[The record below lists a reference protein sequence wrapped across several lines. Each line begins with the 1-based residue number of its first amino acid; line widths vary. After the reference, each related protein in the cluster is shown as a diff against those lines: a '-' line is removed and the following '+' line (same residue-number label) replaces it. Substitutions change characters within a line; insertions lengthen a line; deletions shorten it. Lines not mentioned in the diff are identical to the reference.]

1 VKNRQYVTNSRQ
13 KSINTLGIEEYR
25 RRMAQ
30 KQRKYRAKRKA
41 LKNANISDRKGRKYD
56 VNYSINVRKESRKER
71 IQVEIIILS
80 YNKNESKFKCK

>member
-1 VKNRQYVTNSRQ
+1 MPTKDKAKNRQYVTKSRQ

-30 KQRKYRAKRKA
+30 KQREYRAKRKA

-56 VNYSINVRKESRKER
+56 VNDLINVRKELKKER
-71 IQVEIIILS
+71 
-80 YNKNESKFKCK
+80 KK